1 MLSWIR
7 YQVSGKAP
15 GRVDIRLIS
24 ASILFSTLLAFSI
37 TVYQFFQAHDREFS
51 RINVNINLIDSVYG
65 GSLAKVIWLLDESLI
80 TTQLKSILSFPGI
93 EKVTLSDDIGNYW
106 EEGQVISDSTLV
118 YDFDLSVLDR
128 GRSHTVG
135 YLNLTVGLDPIYR
148 DLFTEIIIVLLA
160 NLIKSI
166 AVALAMLWLFKRLI
180 TRHLQAMSSWLS
192 SFDISKPQ
200 TQMALPGADIDKS
213 LNPQGNEILIL
224 YLGVKKMID
233 SLSQSWDSLGSHYQ
247 HPGGRLDD
255 VLTSLNDERVERTK
269 AEAQLKEAHSRLL
282 DAHKELGEAVE
293 RANAANQAKS
303 EFLSSMSHEL
313 RTPLNAIIGF
323 SQILEIDVKHPLVD
337 KHRRAVA
344 HIKEAGY
351 HLLHL
356 INEVLDL
363 SKIETGELALSMENV
378 ELHDVVKS
386 SIVMT
391 RAMGK
396 KYGVEVIDK
405 MTYDQLPGVYAD
417 ATRVNQVLLNLLSN
431 GVKYNRVGG
440 VVTISSSMTDDGMVR
455 LSIAD
460 TGPGIPLD
468 KQDGLFVPFNRLG
481 AEGKNIEGTGIG
493 LSLTKKMV
501 ELMGGRIGFETT
513 EGHGSIFWV
522 DFAIG
527 QTEGLIRET
536 DMKTKPRKDSTNDE
550 SLVRQTVLYVEDN
563 HASLEL
569 MKRILDRIGNIRLVS
584 AHTAELG
591 LVVAEEEKP
600 DLILMDINLPGMDGF
615 EALNRLRGLDATRS
629 IPVIAISAN
638 AMPHDIE
645 KGRSAGFDDYIAKPF
660 ELAQCQSTI
669 QKALAQEET

>member
-1 MLSWIR
+1 
-7 YQVSGKAP
+7 
-15 GRVDIRLIS
+15 
-24 ASILFSTLLAFSI
+24 
-37 TVYQFFQAHDREFS
+37 
-51 RINVNINLIDSVYG
+51 
-65 GSLAKVIWLLDESLI
+65 
-80 TTQLKSILSFPGI
+80 
-93 EKVTLSDDIGNYW
+93 
-106 EEGQVISDSTLV
+106 
-118 YDFDLSVLDR
+118 
-128 GRSHTVG
+128 
-135 YLNLTVGLDPIYR
+135 
-148 DLFTEIIIVLLA
+148 
-160 NLIKSI
+160 
-166 AVALAMLWLFKRLI
+166 
-180 TRHLQAMSSWLS
+180 
-192 SFDISKPQ
+192 
-200 TQMALPGADIDKS
+200 
-213 LNPQGNEILIL
+213 
-224 YLGVKKMID
+224 
-233 SLSQSWDSLGSHYQ
+233 
-247 HPGGRLDD
+247 
-255 VLTSLNDERVERTK
+255 
-269 AEAQLKEAHSRLL
+269 
-282 DAHKELGEAVE
+282 
-293 RANAANQAKS
+293 
-303 EFLSSMSHEL
+303 
-313 RTPLNAIIGF
+313 
-323 SQILEIDVKHPLVD
+323 
-337 KHRRAVA
+337 
-344 HIKEAGY
+344 
-351 HLLHL
+351 
-356 INEVLDL
+356 
-363 SKIETGELALSMENV
+363 LSMENV

-405 MTYDQLPGVYAD
+405 MTYDQLPRVYAD